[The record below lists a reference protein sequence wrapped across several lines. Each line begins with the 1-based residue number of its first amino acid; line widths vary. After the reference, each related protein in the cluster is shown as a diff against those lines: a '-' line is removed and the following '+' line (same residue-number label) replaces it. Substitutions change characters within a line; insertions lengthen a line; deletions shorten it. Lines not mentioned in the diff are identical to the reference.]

1 MAWKFGKIRD
11 FQNIGN
17 LARIGNEA
25 WMNFHH
31 PYVGKF
37 AGYRIEIRIIRYGAR
52 LISYRQICQR
62 PNVVQSKYNDHLC
75 VLDLFRRE
83 EKCPYVCAPTSQKK
97 ETKIT
102 GYLENLVKCSSGLFS
117 KSQCD
122 EDQRQMTILAYQ
134 GVAHENR
141 GRKIGNMG
149 SQKQER
155 KQSIMC

>member
-1 MAWKFGKIRD
+1 
-11 FQNIGN
+11 
-17 LARIGNEA
+17 
-25 WMNFHH
+25 MNFHH

-52 LISYRQICQR
+52 LISNRQICQR

-102 GYLENLVKCSSGLFS
+102 GYLENLVKCSSSLFS

-122 EDQRQMTILAYQ
+122 DGPKQVDDSCVSRGGARKY
-134 GVAHENR
+134 GGNFRKRGENR
-141 GRKIGNMG
+141 I
-149 SQKQER
+149 
-155 KQSIMC
+155 